1 MDVTCYDIYPGST
14 IITFLGEHDNVY
26 NLGSGIINNA
36 EFHVPGYPILHTNG
50 VVNTREETL
59 DRVSTERHASVQVIN
74 EITTTTTINESLVIK
89 DNEEEDLWTFET
101 IFWICLMCLIAVFFC
116 CFLIHETCSLQTM
129 NDKGAGQE
137 QQKIQNKEK
146 PKEAWPEKQTLN
158 ENDTTPQ
165 PLFGASHGST
175 THFKRKAPREIF

>member
-1 MDVTCYDIYPGST
+1 MDVTCYDIYAGST
-14 IITFLGEHDNVY
+14 IITFLGEHDDVY
-26 NLGSGIINNA
+26 NLGSDIINNA

-89 DNEEEDLWTFET
+89 DSDEGDLWAFET
-101 IFWICLMCLIAVFFC
+101 IFWICLMCLIAIFFC
-116 CFLIHETCSLQTM
+116 CFLIHETRSLQTM
-129 NDKGAGQE
+129 QDKSQE
-137 QQKIQNKEK
+137 QHQIQNKET
-146 PKEAWPEKQTLN
+146 PKEAWPEKPTLN
-158 ENDTTPQ
+158 ENETTPQ
-165 PLFGASHGST
+165 APLVASHGST